1 MATGQTLAPPQAG
14 VPAPAAVRRPLA
26 RPSRLT
32 SFWRY
37 IRRNP
42 SLGWGLLIMLMLVL
56 FMGPTRLF
64 VNMNNAYPLSVM
76 PNQPPSLQYP
86 FGTDS
91 QGRDL
96 LPAMIE
102 GTFLTLRIGLTAGAI
117 GLGVGIILGFLS
129 AYYRGILDVIVRW
142 IVDVLLTVPGLL
154 VLVIIASVTRRTMTV
169 EAMGLVV
176 ASLAWMWPTRTIR
189 SQVLSMRERGY
200 VQLAKLS
207 GMSGPEIIVR
217 ELMPNL
223 LPYLAASFVGSV
235 SGAVLASIGLE
246 ALGLGPLRQPTLGM
260 TIYWVIYY
268 SAFLRGLWWWGLA
281 PIAII
286 VLLFVGLFLLASG
299 LDEIANPRT
308 RRAA

>member
-1 MATGQTLAPPQAG
+1 MAAGQTLAPTQAG
-14 VPAPAAVRRPLA
+14 VPAPAAVRRPLTQ
-26 RPSRLT
+26 PSRLT

-42 SLGWGLLIMLMLVL
+42 SLGWGLLIMLILVL

-102 GTFLTLRIGLTAGAI
+102 GTFLTLRIGLTAGTI
-117 GLGVGIILGFLS
+117 GLGIGMILGFLS
-129 AYYRGILDVIVRW
+129 AYYRGIIDIVVRW
-142 IVDVLLTVPGLL
+142 VVDVLLTVPGLL

-189 SQVLSMRERGY
+189 AQVLSLRERPF
-200 VQLAKLS
+200 VMMAKLS

-235 SGAVLASIGLE
+235 SGAILASIGLE

-281 PIAII
+281 PITII